1 MNQKHCRGCPHLDFN
16 EMSDEMYCKL
26 KDCELIRLRWH
37 KQRPDWCP
45 LVMQRG
51 EKIVNRLRNDPEA
64 EWVEIVRCK
73 DCKYLQK
80 WRSEEPAMK
89 FGQIYECGKGVL
101 MDPVPEDFC
110 SRSKKKDGER

>member
-26 KDCELIRLRWH
+26 KNFELIWLKWH

-51 EKIVNRLRNDPEA
+51 EQKND
-64 EWVEIVRCK
+64 
-73 DCKYLQK
+73 
-80 WRSEEPAMK
+80 
-89 FGQIYECGKGVL
+89 
-101 MDPVPEDFC
+101 
-110 SRSKKKDGER
+110 